1 MNGAT
6 KFNEKGAPHGGIN
19 FGQTSQ
25 DSVTPSRK
33 RHQEDYPDS
42 YDFMTSQEQY
52 AKIKKEI
59 AAGFYGEEQRK
70 FEKQWTK
77 LCEKKCRKAAK
88 LDLDMENN
96 QELQRMAE
104 RLETR
109 ILGRKVGL
117 MADLETEQKKVKSLE
132 RRLLA
137 AEKEIKWLKGR
148 SRSEIHCTDEGA
160 KDLGAVVGD
169 ETQVEGAGK
178 DSPVVLEDDSENE
191 LEGARDPVES

>member
-1 MNGAT
+1 MNSAT
-6 KFNEKGAPHGGIN
+6 KLNEKGTPHGGIN
-19 FGQTSQ
+19 FGQNSQ
-25 DSVTPSRK
+25 DSITPSRK

-42 YDFMTSQEQY
+42 YDFMKSQEQY

-96 QELQRMAE
+96 QELRQMAE

-117 MADLETEQKKVKSLE
+117 TADLEAEQKKVQSLE
-132 RRLLA
+132 RRLLV
-137 AEKEIKWLKGR
+137 AEKEIDELKDRRKKG
-148 SRSEIHCTDEGA
+148 IHRTDESA
-160 KDLGAVVGD
+160 EDLGAVVED
-169 ETQVEGAGK
+169 ETQVEGAGQ
-178 DSPVVLEDDSENE
+178 DSPVVLEGDSENE
-191 LEGARDPVES
+191 QEGARDSAES